1 MTSQQ
6 PSVVILAGPN
16 GAGKTTAS
24 PFVIHDAMD
33 THEIVNADRIDQN
46 LPRVKI
52 AGNSKAISEALV
64 KAAEYAKQQTMAKS
78 ESPSESPL

>member
-1 MTSQQ
+1 MTSEQ

-24 PFVIHDAMD
+24 TFVIHDAMD
-33 THEIVNADRIDQN
+33 THEFVNVDRIDQN

-52 AGNSKAISEALV
+52 AGNSKAITAALV
-64 KAAEYAKQQTMAKS
+64 KAAEFAKRQTMMK
-78 ESPSESPL
+78 